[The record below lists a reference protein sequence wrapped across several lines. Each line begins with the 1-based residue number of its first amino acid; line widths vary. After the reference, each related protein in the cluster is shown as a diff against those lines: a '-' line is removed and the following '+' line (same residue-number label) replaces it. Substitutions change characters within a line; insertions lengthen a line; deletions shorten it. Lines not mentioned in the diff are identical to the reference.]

1 RSPEQLRAEVL
12 VAPHHGSKT
21 SSTEIF
27 LRQVQPKTVIF
38 TVGYRNPFGHPKAD
52 VVERYEMLGSKM
64 YRSDFDGAVTV
75 DFDSRGV
82 TAQPYRSEHRRY
94 WQSWPSG
101 EAGKETEALL

>member
-1 RSPEQLRAEVL
+1 VL

-38 TVGYRNPFGHPKAD
+38 TVGYRNPFGHPKAE

-101 EAGKETEALL
+101 EAGKESEALL